1 MKKFKE
7 LTKQEIIEAI
17 EEQETLSLILN
28 SLECHDNSSNRN
40 KLKQF
45 IIDNSINISHIKTS
59 ITKSKYDENPKRC
72 KYCGEII
79 PYENRRNNFCN
90 HSCSTSFNNQGICR
104 NGEAYPEHSYCLNC
118 GKEITRGNKYCN
130 NTCMAE
136 YKRKE
141 YIKRWK
147 AGQESGIKGTNDI
160 AAPVRIYLK
169 SKYNNSCQKCGWNQ
183 INKFTGL
190 VPLQIHHIDGNCLN
204 NKEDNLQL
212 LCPNCHSLTENFGSR
227 NTNCTRIDR
236 RVR

>member
-1 MKKFKE
+1 MNSFKN
-7 LTKQEIIEAI
+7 LNQKEIIKAI
-17 EEQETLSLILN
+17 KENNTYSSILKSLN
-28 SLECHDNSSNRN
+28 CHDNTNNRN
-40 KLKQF
+40 KLKEF
-45 IIDNSINISHIKTS
+45 IKINNLDISHLIIKQNS
-59 ITKSKYDENPKRC
+59 ESYYKNPKRC
-72 KYCGEII
+72 
-79 PYENRRNNFCN
+79 
-90 HSCSTSFNNQGICR
+90 
-104 NGEAYPEHSYCLNC
+104 
-118 GKEITRGNKYCN
+118 KYCN

-190 VPLQIHHIDGNCLN
+190 VPLQIHHIDGDCLN

-212 LCPNCHSLTENFGSR
+212 LCPNCHALTENYGSR
-227 NTNCTRIDR
+227 NSNCTRIDR